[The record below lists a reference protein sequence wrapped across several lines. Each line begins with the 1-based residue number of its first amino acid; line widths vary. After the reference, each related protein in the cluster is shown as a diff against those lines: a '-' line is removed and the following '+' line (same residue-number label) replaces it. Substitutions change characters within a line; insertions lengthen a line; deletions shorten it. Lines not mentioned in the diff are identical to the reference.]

1 MQEGEGG
8 EGRPC
13 HRLASDS
20 LIVIAIPPGFLL
32 FEFVCVMGQRL
43 NRQYLKHF
51 ECDRLLPSSQ
61 NVFIMH
67 IEKVVLSSFTTLSDS
82 ATVLYRCLWIGHDK
96 AIDAL
101 KTRSRDVRI

>member
-13 HRLASDS
+13 HRLESDS
-20 LIVIAIPPGFLL
+20 LIVIDIRPGFLL
-32 FEFVCVMGQRL
+32 FEYVCVMPQRL

-51 ECDRLLPSSQ
+51 ECDPLLPSSH

-67 IEKVVLSSFTTLSDS
+67 IEKVV
-82 ATVLYRCLWIGHDK
+82 
-96 AIDAL
+96 
-101 KTRSRDVRI
+101 